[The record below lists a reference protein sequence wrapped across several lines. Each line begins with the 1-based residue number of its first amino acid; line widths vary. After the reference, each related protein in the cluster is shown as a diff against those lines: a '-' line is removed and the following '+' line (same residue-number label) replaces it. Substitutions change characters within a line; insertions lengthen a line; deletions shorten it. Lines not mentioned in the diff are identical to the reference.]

1 MSSPTDE
8 DLERLR
14 EFHNLDLSKVKNIED
29 LKNALN
35 NTTSRGGSKFGL
47 DRQISARE
55 QLVSQVKSWFG
66 LEDVQDA
73 VGDNNIKIIDEIETL
88 PQARKY
94 LKESFP
100 DGLNTS
106 TDIKIE
112 RALIEIQEQLISQ
125 TEALKFRIQNPTTV
139 EQFEDDVE
147 ELKYIAPQTLGGLKR
162 GELSS
167 SGKAFRL
174 LFQ

>member
-29 LKNALN
+29 LKSALN
-35 NTTSRGGSKFGL
+35 NTTSKPGSKFGL
-47 DRQISARE
+47 DRQIRARE
-55 QLVSQVKSWFG
+55 KLVEDVKSWFR
-66 LEDVQDA
+66 LEGVQDA
-73 VGDNNIKIIDEIETL
+73 VGDNNIKVIDEIETL

-94 LKESFP
+94 LKEAFP
-100 DGLNTS
+100 DELNTS

-125 TEALKFRIQNPTTV
+125 TEALKNPTTV